1 MLFST
6 KINNANYSCFFTF
19 HYGVRT
25 GKKQQQQKQPDVLY
39 VLLLWEGQTERE
51 RESERCETCALRCSL
66 CGHEAS
72 SRQRDSAV
80 LVSLMTA
87 AEPDNDQ
94 EPASLF
100 AGVHLLAESPRKE
113 VFFYF
118 LIVIFWVVFF
128 PQLWSRTAR
137 WAAGRH
143 LFPSSGNAV
152 QRSGHSKVAEA
163 GGLLQGKCIF
173 YFSFNVTKASH
184 FMDNNVLVVRSVVRR
199 KWNEFNER
207 EGRRHNPTPPP
218 STSASKTCTQHLLS
232 SHP

>member
-1 MLFST
+1 MFYMFFS
-6 KINNANYSCFFTF
+6 S
-19 HYGVRT
+19 
-25 GKKQQQQKQPDVLY
+25 GKARQ
-39 VLLLWEGQTERE
+39 RE

-113 VFFYF
+113 GFFYF

-128 PQLWSRTAR
+128 SAAVVQNGSLGCWSAFISLLRKCRPTLRPQQSGRSWRTSTR
-137 WAAGRH
+137 KMY
-143 LFPSSGNAV
+143 FP
-152 QRSGHSKVAEA
+152 
-163 GGLLQGKCIF
+163 
-173 YFSFNVTKASH
+173 FSFNVTKASH

-218 STSASKTCTQHLLS
+218 STSASKTCSNTFCPVILETWWTSGPQVAPAAACNFHVS
-232 SHP
+232 TTSPFIPAST